1 MDKKSELF
9 GRICEHVLFCAT
21 VTVFFGRNC
30 TLRFAACGALY
41 KEYLVAILPLAV
53 FYLTMLVLFPILMR
67 RNRRL
72 WYAAA
77 ILVCSLSAAALE
89 LLFVAPQLVP
99 VVEMTLGEEQV
110 SASFLNFLFF
120 ITLRDLTFAA
130 VAHIICEGRL
140 QKSMRDKYEARLSAV
155 AQEMDES
162 SENPAS
168 HFFKTGSI
176 LFCQQSRNV
185 TWIHLDNGRLVPR
198 YGSLKKLADLLGSEG
213 IVKVSRDTMVMRD
226 KILSYD
232 DRHVDISI
240 PGSGQSKR
248 FEWGPS
254 FYKEAVKVLENV
266 PEGELN
272 PQHGE
277 PSGRKTKTAL
287 EMLPEYVRGNRT
299 LRVVYRYI
307 ARHPNCKA
315 TDIKTRDSVSQTT
328 VNRILA
334 QLKKQGLVEFRGSKK
349 KGGYYVVEREEGE
362 AIVKS

>member
-1 MDKKSELF
+1 MDNKSDLI
-9 GRICEHVLFCAT
+9 GKICAHVLFCAA
-21 VTVFFGRNC
+21 VIYFFGRNC

-41 KEYLVAILPLAV
+41 KEYLVALLPLAV
-53 FYLTMLVLFPILMR
+53 FYLTGFVLFPLLML
-67 RNRRL
+67 RNRRV
-72 WYAAA
+72 WYAVAVLA
-77 ILVCSLSAAALE
+77 CSLSAATAE

-130 VAHIICEGRL
+130 VA
-140 QKSMRDKYEARLSAV
+140 QSMRDKYEARLSAV

-185 TWIHLDNGRLVPR
+185 TWIHLDDGRIIPR
-198 YGSLKKLADLLGSEG
+198 HGSLKKLENLLGTE
-213 IVKVSRDTMVMRD
+213 VFVNVSRDTIVMRD

-232 DRHVDISI
+232 DHHVDAGV
-240 PGSGQSKR
+240 PGKGQTKR
-248 FEWGPS
+248 IAWGPS
-254 FYKEAVKVLENV
+254 FYEKAKMVLESA
-266 PEGELN
+266 PCGQQTSQDEESTCRK
-272 PQHGE
+272 PQKVDE
-277 PSGRKTKTAL
+277 
-287 EMLPEYVRGNRT
+287 ELPEYVRDNRT

-307 ARHPNCKA
+307 AQHPNCKA
-315 TDIKTRDSVSQTT
+315 TDVKTRSHVSQST

-334 QLKKQGLVEFRGSKK
+334 QLKKEGLIEYRGSKK
-349 KGGYYVVEREEGE
+349 YGGYVVVDG
-362 AIVKS
+362 

>member
-1 MDKKSELF
+1 MEKKSELF
-9 GRICEHVLFCAT
+9 GRICAHVLFCAAVIT
-21 VTVFFGRNC
+21 FFGRNC

-41 KEYLVAILPLAV
+41 KEYLVALLPLAV
-53 FYLTMLVLFPILMR
+53 FYLTRFVLFPLLML
-67 RNRRL
+67 RNRRV
-72 WYAAA
+72 WYAVAVLA
-77 ILVCSLSAAALE
+77 CSLSAATAE

-120 ITLRDLTFAA
+120 ITLRDLGFAA
-130 VAHIICEGRL
+130 VAHIIGDTRH
-140 QKSMRDKYEARLSAV
+140 QRSMRDKYEARLSAV

-162 SENPAS
+162 SEDLVS

-254 FYKEAVKVLENV
+254 FYEKAKMVLESA
-266 PEGELN
+266 PCGQQTSQDGESTCRK
-272 PQHGE
+272 PQKVNE
-277 PSGRKTKTAL
+277 
-287 EMLPEYVRGNRT
+287 ELPEYVRGNRT

-315 TDIKTRDSVSQTT
+315 TDVKTRSHVSQST

-334 QLKKQGLVEFRGSKK
+334 QLKKEGLIEYRGSKK
-349 KGGYYVVEREEGE
+349 YGGYVV
-362 AIVKS
+362 VDS

>member
-1 MDKKSELF
+1 MGKKSELF
-9 GRICEHVLFCAT
+9 GRICAHVLFCAA
-21 VTVFFGRNC
+21 VIYFFGRNC

-41 KEYLVAILPLAV
+41 KEYLVALLPLAV
-53 FYLTMLVLFPILMR
+53 FYLTGFVLFPLLML
-67 RNRRL
+67 RNRRV
-72 WYAAA
+72 WYAVAVLA
-77 ILVCSLSAAALE
+77 CSLSAATAE

-99 VVEMTLGEEQV
+99 VVEMALGEEQV

-120 ITLRDLTFAA
+120 ITLRDLGFAA
-130 VAHIICEGRL
+130 VAHIIGDTRH
-140 QKSMRDKYEARLSAV
+140 QQSMRDKYEARLSAV

-185 TWIHLDNGRLVPR
+185 TWIHLDDGRLVSR

-254 FYKEAVKVLENV
+254 CYKEAVKVLENV

-287 EMLPEYVRGNRT
+287 EMLPDSVRSNRN
-299 LRVVYRYI
+299 LRSVYLYI
-307 ARHPNCKA
+307 ARHPNCNA
-315 TDIKTRDSVSQTT
+315 TDIKTRNSVSQTT
-328 VNRILA
+328 VNRILG
-334 QLKKQGLVEFRGSKK
+334 QLKREGVIEYQGSKK
-349 KGGYYVVEREEGE
+349 YGGYRIVE
-362 AIVKS
+362 S

>member
-176 LFCQQSRNV
+176 LFCQQARNV

-315 TDIKTRDSVSQTT
+315 TDVKTRSHVSQST

-334 QLKKQGLVEFRGSKK
+334 QLKKEGLIEYRGSKK
-349 KGGYYVVEREEGE
+349 YGGYVV
-362 AIVKS
+362 VDS